1 MFQNFIFVL
10 KFICFIF
17 ILNFRNNEP
26 FFLQKNSPNIS
37 SSSHNTDDLLSFTP
51 LNSLSNE
58 LNRENQSTPTDQNS
72 LNLDQ
77 NPQSFD
83 GNISESHLQT
93 EDAFKD
99 IEDTSSS
106 PSAEGA
112 EKNLSDTNCV

>member
-1 MFQNFIFVL
+1 VFQNFIFVL
-10 KFICFIF
+10 KFTCFIF

-58 LNRENQSTPTDQNS
+58 MNRKTKALRLT

-77 NPQSFD
+77 NLQSFD

-93 EDAFKD
+93 EDASKYF
-99 IEDTSSS
+99 EDTSSS
-106 PSAEGA
+106 PSAERD